1 MTKHNTHRAAGR
13 ARNGATRY
21 AYKGLGGAAMLG
33 TVVVGSAF
41 AAQSA
46 TAAPIAEAPAAPTT
60 NAAAPVEISTAHSS
74 EISTLLSSTSTL
86 YQGKKGDRV
95 EALQTLLNAEG
106 ANLEVDGK
114 FGPRTNDAVLDY
126 QSENGLQVDGRVG
139 PETRGSLSGGVS
151 TSSAKAESSSDSSDS
166 EKSSSKSSS
175 RSGESIVDA
184 ARQYIGVDYDWA
196 GSSPSGFDCSGLT
209 QYVYAQ
215 FGIDL
220 PHSSSK
226 QASGGDRISQSE
238 AQPGDLVVWPGH
250 IGIYAG
256 NGKVVDAGSSKGSVS
271 ERSIWGNPSFVTY
284 R

>member
-13 ARNGATRY
+13 ARNGATRF
-21 AYKGLGGAAMLG
+21 AYKGIGGAAMLG

-46 TAAPIAEAPAAPTT
+46 SAAPAAP
-60 NAAAPVEISTAHSS
+60 AAPAPAELTATEVSTTAPDQAQV
-74 EISTLLSSTSTL
+74 STLLSSTKTL
-86 YQGKKGDRV
+86 YKGKSGERV
-95 EALQTLLNAEG
+95 EALQSLLNDEG

-114 FGPRTNDAVLDY
+114 FGPKTDAAVRAYQDDND
-126 QSENGLQVDGRVG
+126 LQVDGRVG

-151 TSSAKAESSSDSSDS
+151 VSSSDSSA
-166 EKSSSKSSS
+166 EAEVSSSKSSS
-175 RSGESIVDA
+175 GGSIVDA

-196 GSSPSGFDCSGLT
+196 GSSPSGFDCSGLVK
-209 QYVYAQ
+209 YVYGQ

-226 QASGGDRISQSE
+226 QANGGSRISQSE

-256 NGKVVDAGSSKGSVS
+256 NNKVVDAGSSKGSVS
-271 ERSIWGNPSFVTY
+271 ERTIWGSPTFVTY

>member
-13 ARNGATRY
+13 ARNGATRF
-21 AYKGLGGAAMLG
+21 AYKGIGGAAMLG

-46 TAAPIAEAPAAPTT
+46 SAAPAAP
-60 NAAAPVEISTAHSS
+60 AAPAPAELTATEVSTTAPDQAQV
-74 EISTLLSSTSTL
+74 STLLSSTKTL
-86 YQGKKGDRV
+86 YKGKSGERV
-95 EALQTLLNAEG
+95 EALQSLLNDEG

-114 FGPRTNDAVLDY
+114 FGPKTDAAVRAYQDEND
-126 QSENGLQVDGRVG
+126 LQVDGRVG

-151 TSSAKAESSSDSSDS
+151 VSSSDSSAKAEV
-166 EKSSSKSSS
+166 SSSKST
-175 RSGESIVDA
+175 SGGSIVDA

-196 GSSPSGFDCSGLT
+196 GSSPSGFDCSGLVK
-209 QYVYAQ
+209 YVYGQ

-226 QASGGDRISQSE
+226 QAHGGTRISQSQ

-256 NGKVVDAGSSKGSVS
+256 NNKVVDAGSSKGSVS
-271 ERSIWGNPSFVTY
+271 ERTIWGNPSFVTY